1 MVIKQRKNT
10 PAYGNARST
19 RVTSILPGSAKGLN
33 LCGLLDVERLTGLVE
48 FEG

>member
-1 MVIKQRKNT
+1 VTRAKESLGRKFRI
-10 PAYGNARST
+10 G
-19 RVTSILPGSAKGLN
+19 PGCAKGVN